1 MSDINFKEKIQTIE
15 SDVGIIS
22 FKWENV
28 REIPSEIG
36 WFENV
41 WKEYSEGKVF
51 R

>member
-1 MSDINFKEKIQTIE
+1 MRNKIKGKISNKSDA
-15 SDVGIIS
+15 GIIS